1 MTLIGS
7 VLWCLLLVAGTVSCV
22 LAQEAGDARAQP
34 RSLNQAGFP
43 RELYRRVIA
52 ADNPQ
57 AAAKVALGK
66 ELFFDQRLSQDDTVA
81 CASCHPPARGFSDQR
96 AASEGIHHRFDR
108 RNAPS
113 LLNSAFNT
121 VQFWDGREP
130 TLEEQ
135 VRDPLADPAEMG
147 MESIGEVV
155 DKLGALPEYRRE
167 FETVFGGPVTLR
179 GIEMAIAAYERTL
192 VSFDTPF
199 DRFMAGDSRA
209 IGERAKRGWALF
221 KGNARCITCH
231 RWSPAQPLFTDGRFH
246 NIGISAHQANFVPLA
261 RKAMAAV
268 ARQVAEKKD
277 FPQPA
282 PFTLLSPG
290 GREVKESSH
299 VLSRMRNARI
309 HTKAQPVFFPHPGR
323 DGVQQLHQLAV
334 TADLSELGRFLVT
347 TQPPDL
353 GAFRTP
359 QLRNLLVTEPYFHDG
374 SQATLW
380 EVVEFYNQG
389 GIRNPFLDREIVP
402 LGLSEGEIDD
412 LVAFLASLTSPEY
425 AAPARIEYKRQ
436 ALHRPQ
442 RDRAAAPEVLTRR
455 R

>member
-1 MTLIGS
+1 MDFDGGDTVKHVSSWQLPRIVVRKWRNS
-7 VLWCLLLVAGTVSCV
+7 LTCVRTVLCGLLVLATAALCV

-43 RELYRRVIA
+43 RELYRRVIP

-81 CASCHPPARGFSDQR
+81 CASCHQPARGFSDQR
-96 AASEGIHHRFDR
+96 AASEGIHHRLDR

-135 VRDPLADPAEMG
+135 VRDPLVDPAEMG
-147 MESIGEVV
+147 MESVDEVV

-192 VSFDTPF
+192 VSFDTSF
-199 DRFMAGDSRA
+199 DRFMAGDSKA
-209 IGERAKRGWALF
+209 ISEQAKRGWALF
-221 KGNARCITCH
+221 KGKARCITCH
-231 RWSPAQPLFTDGRFH
+231 RWSPAQPLFTDGCFH
-246 NIGISAHQANFVPLA
+246 NIGVSAHQANFVPLA

-268 ARQVAEKKD
+268 ARRGAE
-277 FPQPA
+277 
-282 PFTLLSPG
+282 
-290 GREVKESSH
+290 
-299 VLSRMRNARI
+299 
-309 HTKAQPVFFPHPGR
+309 
-323 DGVQQLHQLAV
+323 QLHQLAV

>member
-22 LAQEAGDARAQP
+22 LAQEADKARAQP

-43 RELYRRVIA
+43 RALYRRVIA

-57 AAAKVALGK
+57 TAAKVALGEK
-66 ELFFDQRLSQDDTVA
+66 LFFDQRLSQDNTVA
-81 CASCHPPARGFSDQR
+81 CASCHQPANGFTDQR
-96 AASEGIHHRFDR
+96 PVSEGIHHRLDR

-113 LLNSAFNT
+113 LLNSAFNP

-135 VRDPLADPAEMG
+135 VRDPLVDPVEMG
-147 MESIGEVV
+147 MESVGEVV
-155 DKLGALPEYRRE
+155 DKLGAIPEYRRE

-192 VSFDTPF
+192 VSFDTSF
-199 DRFMAGDSRA
+199 DRFMAGDSKA
-209 IGERAKRGWALF
+209 ISEQAKRGWALF
-221 KGNARCITCH
+221 KGKARCITCH
-231 RWSPAQPLFTDGRFH
+231 RWSPARPLFTDNGFH
-246 NIGISAHQANFVPLA
+246 NIGVSAHEANFVPLA
-261 RKAMAAV
+261 RKAMTAV
-268 ARQVAEKKD
+268 ARRG
-277 FPQPA
+277 
-282 PFTLLSPG
+282 T
-290 GREVKESSH
+290 
-299 VLSRMRNARI
+299 
-309 HTKAQPVFFPHPGR
+309 
-323 DGVQQLHQLAV
+323 QQLHELAV

-347 TQPPDL
+347 MQPHDL

-380 EVVEFYNQG
+380 EVVKFYSQG

-402 LGLSEGEIDD
+402 LGLNAAEIDD

-425 AAPARIEYKRQ
+425 AAPAGMEYKRQ